1 MYKNSNNLLIDASWT
16 PNKNIAWVLYQKI
29 ILIALGITFLIVAAK
44 VKLILPFSP
53 VPVTLGTFA
62 VLTIGTTYGQRLGL
76 ITIFGYLLI
85 GMLGFDVFANS
96 SAEANGLTYMF
107 GGTGGYLIGYCFAVV
122 ALGFFAKLNWD
133 RNIFKLSVALI
144 FANILIYVPGL
155 LWLGQMY
162 GWDQPII
169 AWGLTPFI
177 IGDLLKLA
185 LTASLIPLIWKL
197 ISKAKS

>member
-1 MYKNSNNLLIDASWT
+1 MYTNSNKLLIEAIWT
-16 PNKNIAWVLYQKI
+16 PNQDIIWIQRMVLVAFGIA
-29 ILIALGITFLIVAAK
+29 FLIIAAK

-76 ITIFGYLLI
+76 MTIFSYLLI

-96 SAEANGLTYMF
+96 SAEANGLTYML
-107 GGTGGYLIGYCFAVV
+107 GGTGGYLIGYCFAVM

-133 RNIFKLSVALI
+133 RNIIKLGAALV
-144 FANILIYVPGL
+144 FANILIYAPGL
-155 LWLGQMY
+155 LWLGQLY

-197 ISKAKS
+197 IGKARS

>member
-1 MYKNSNNLLIDASWT
+1 MHKNSNKLLIEAIWA
-16 PNKNIAWVLYQKI
+16 PNQDI
-29 ILIALGITFLIVAAK
+29 IWIQRMIQVALGITFLIIAAK
-44 VKLILPFSP
+44 IKLVLPFSP

-76 ITIFGYLLI
+76 TTIFGYLLM

-107 GGTGGYLIGYCFAVV
+107 GGTGGYLIGYCFAVI

-133 RNIFKLSVALI
+133 KNIFKLGAALI
-144 FANILIYVPGL
+144 FANILIYAPGL
-155 LWLGQMY
+155 LWLGQLY

-169 AWGLTPFI
+169 AWGLMPFI
-177 IGDLLKLA
+177 VGDLLKLA
-185 LTASLIPLIWKL
+185 LTASLIPLIWKFL
-197 ISKAKS
+197 NKLNS

>member
-1 MYKNSNNLLIDASWT
+1 MYTNSNKLLIDASWT
-16 PNKNIAWVLYQKI
+16 PNKDIVWFLYQRI
-29 ILIALGITFLIVAAK
+29 ILIALGITFLIIAAK

-53 VPVTLGTFA
+53 VPITLGTFA

-76 ITIFGYLLI
+76 MTIFGYLLI
-85 GMLGFDVFANS
+85 GILGFDVFANS
-96 SAEANGLTYMF
+96 SAEANGLNYML
-107 GGTGGYLIGYCFAVV
+107 GGTGGYLIGYCFAVM

-133 RNIFKLSVALI
+133 RNIFKLGVALVL
-144 FANILIYVPGL
+144 ANILIYVPGL
-155 LWLGQMY
+155 LWLGNMY
-162 GWDQPII
+162 GWNESII

-197 ISKAKS
+197 VDKTRS

>member
-1 MYKNSNNLLIDASWT
+1 MYTNSNKLLIEAIWT
-16 PNKNIAWVLYQKI
+16 PNQDIIWIQRMVLVAVGIA
-29 ILIALGITFLIVAAK
+29 FLIIAAK
-44 VKLILPFSP
+44 IKLILPFSP

-76 ITIFGYLLI
+76 MTIFGYLLI

-96 SAEANGLTYMF
+96 SAEANGLTYML
-107 GGTGGYLIGYCFAVV
+107 GGTGGYLIGYCFAVI
-122 ALGFFAKLNWD
+122 ALGFIAKLNWD
-133 RNIFKLSVALI
+133 RNIFKLGAALV
-144 FANILIYVPGL
+144 FANILIYAPGL
-155 LWLGQMY
+155 LWLGQLY

-197 ISKAKS
+197 IGKARS

>member
-1 MYKNSNNLLIDASWT
+1 MYTNSNKLLIEAIWT
-16 PNKNIAWVLYQKI
+16 PNQDIIWIQRMVLVAFGIA
-29 ILIALGITFLIVAAK
+29 FLIIAAK

-76 ITIFGYLLI
+76 MTIFVYLLI

-96 SAEANGLTYMF
+96 SAEANGLTYML
-107 GGTGGYLIGYCFAVV
+107 GGTGGYLIGYCFAVM

-133 RNIFKLSVALI
+133 RNIIKLGAALV
-144 FANILIYVPGL
+144 FANILIYAPGL
-155 LWLGQMY
+155 LWLGQLY

-197 ISKAKS
+197 IGKARS

>member
-1 MYKNSNNLLIDASWT
+1 MYTNSNKLLIEAIWT
-16 PNKNIAWVLYQKI
+16 PNQDIIWIQRMVLVAFGIA
-29 ILIALGITFLIVAAK
+29 FLIIAAK
-44 VKLILPFSP
+44 IKLILPFSP

-76 ITIFGYLLI
+76 MTIFGYLLI

-96 SAEANGLTYMF
+96 SAEANGLTYML
-107 GGTGGYLIGYCFAVV
+107 GGTGGYLIGYCFAVM
-122 ALGFFAKLNWD
+122 ALGYFAKLNWD
-133 RNIFKLSVALI
+133 RNIFKLGAALV
-144 FANILIYVPGL
+144 FANILIYAPGL
-155 LWLGQMY
+155 IWLGQMY

-197 ISKAKS
+197 IGKAGS

>member
-1 MYKNSNNLLIDASWT
+1 MYTNSNKLLIEAIWT
-16 PNKNIAWVLYQKI
+16 PNQDIIWIQRMVLVAFGIA
-29 ILIALGITFLIVAAK
+29 FLIIAAK

-76 ITIFGYLLI
+76 MTIFGYLLI

-96 SAEANGLTYMF
+96 SAEANGLTYML
-107 GGTGGYLIGYCFAVV
+107 GGTGGYLIGYCFAVM

-133 RNIFKLSVALI
+133 RNIIKLGVALV
-144 FANILIYVPGL
+144 FANILIYAPGL
-155 LWLGQMY
+155 LWLGQLY

-197 ISKAKS
+197 IGKARS

>member
-1 MYKNSNNLLIDASWT
+1 MYTNSNKLLIEAIWT
-16 PNKNIAWVLYQKI
+16 PNQDIIWIQRMVLVAFGI
-29 ILIALGITFLIVAAK
+29 IFLIIAAK
-44 VKLILPFSP
+44 VKFILPFSP
-53 VPVTLGTFA
+53 IPITLGTFA

-76 ITIFGYLLI
+76 MTIFGYLLI

-96 SAEANGLTYMF
+96 SAEANGLTYML
-107 GGTGGYLIGYCFAVV
+107 GGTGGYLIGYCFAIM
-122 ALGFFAKLNWD
+122 ALGFLSKLNWD
-133 RNIFKLSVALI
+133 RNIFKLGVALV
-144 FANILIYVPGL
+144 FANILIYAPGI
-155 LWLGQMY
+155 LWLGQLY

-197 ISKAKS
+197 IGKTRS

>member
-1 MYKNSNNLLIDASWT
+1 MYTNSNKLLIEAIWT
-16 PNKNIAWVLYQKI
+16 PNQDIIWIQRMALVAFGIA
-29 ILIALGITFLIVAAK
+29 FLIIAAK
-44 VKLILPFSP
+44 IKLILPFSP

-76 ITIFGYLLI
+76 MTIFGYLFI

-96 SAEANGLTYMF
+96 SADANGLPYML
-107 GGTGGYLIGYCFAVV
+107 GGTGGYLIGYCFAVM

-133 RNIFKLSVALI
+133 RNIFKLGAALV
-144 FANILIYVPGL
+144 FANILIYAPGL
-155 LWLGQMY
+155 IWLGQMY

-197 ISKAKS
+197 IGKARS

>member
-1 MYKNSNNLLIDASWT
+1 MYTNSNKLLIEAIWT
-16 PNKNIAWVLYQKI
+16 PNQDIIWIQRMVLVAVGIA
-29 ILIALGITFLIVAAK
+29 FLIIAAK
-44 VKLILPFSP
+44 IKLILPFSP

-76 ITIFGYLLI
+76 MTIFGYLLI

-96 SAEANGLTYMF
+96 SAEANGLTYML
-107 GGTGGYLIGYCFAVV
+107 GGTGGYLIGYCFAVM
-122 ALGFFAKLNWD
+122 ALGFIAKLDWD
-133 RNIFKLSVALI
+133 RNIFKLGAALV
-144 FANILIYVPGL
+144 FANILIYAPGL
-155 LWLGQMY
+155 LWLGQLY

-197 ISKAKS
+197 IGKARS

>member
-1 MYKNSNNLLIDASWT
+1 MYTNSNKLLIEAIWT
-16 PNKNIAWVLYQKI
+16 PNQDIIWIQRMVLVAVGIA
-29 ILIALGITFLIVAAK
+29 FLIIAAK
-44 VKLILPFSP
+44 IKLILPFSP

-76 ITIFGYLLI
+76 MTIFGYLLI

-96 SAEANGLTYMF
+96 SAEANGLNYML
-107 GGTGGYLIGYCFAVV
+107 GGTGGYLIGYCFAIMV
-122 ALGFFAKLNWD
+122 LGFFAKLNWD
-133 RNIFKLSVALI
+133 RNIFKLSVALV
-144 FANILIYVPGL
+144 FANILIYAPGL
-155 LWLGQMY
+155 IWLGQMY

-197 ISKAKS
+197 IGKAKS

>member
-1 MYKNSNNLLIDASWT
+1 MYTNSNKLLIEAIWT
-16 PNKNIAWVLYQKI
+16 PNQDIIWIQRMVLVAFGI
-29 ILIALGITFLIVAAK
+29 IFLIIAAK
-44 VKLILPFSP
+44 IKLILPFSP

-76 ITIFGYLLI
+76 MTIFGYLLI

-96 SAEANGLTYMF
+96 SAEANGLTYML
-107 GGTGGYLIGYCFAVV
+107 GGTGGYLIGYCFAIM
-122 ALGFFAKLNWD
+122 ALGFIAKLNWD
-133 RNIFKLSVALI
+133 RNIFKLGAALV
-144 FANILIYVPGL
+144 FANILIYAPGL
-155 LWLGQMY
+155 LWLGQLY

-197 ISKAKS
+197 IGKARS

>member
-1 MYKNSNNLLIDASWT
+1 MYTNSNKLLIEAIWT
-16 PNKNIAWVLYQKI
+16 PNQDIIWIQRMVLV
-29 ILIALGITFLIVAAK
+29 AFGIVFLIIAAK
-44 VKLILPFSP
+44 IKLILPFSP

-76 ITIFGYLLI
+76 MTIFGYLLI

-96 SAEANGLTYMF
+96 SAEANGLTYML
-107 GGTGGYLIGYCFAVV
+107 GGTGGYLIGYCFAIM
-122 ALGFFAKLNWD
+122 ALGYFAKLNWD
-133 RNIFKLSVALI
+133 RNIFKLGTALV
-144 FANILIYVPGL
+144 FANILIYAPGL
-155 LWLGQMY
+155 IWLGQMY

-197 ISKAKS
+197 IGKARS

>member
-1 MYKNSNNLLIDASWT
+1 MVLVAVG
-16 PNKNIAWVLYQKI
+16 IA
-29 ILIALGITFLIVAAK
+29 FLIIAAK
-44 VKLILPFSP
+44 IKLILPFSP

-76 ITIFGYLLI
+76 MTIFGYLLI

-96 SAEANGLTYMF
+96 SAEANGLTYML
-107 GGTGGYLIGYCFAVV
+107 GGTGGYLIGYCFAVM
-122 ALGFFAKLNWD
+122 ALGFIAKLNWD
-133 RNIFKLSVALI
+133 RNIFKLGAALF
-144 FANILIYVPGL
+144 FANILIYAPGL
-155 LWLGQMY
+155 LWLGQLY

-197 ISKAKS
+197 IGKARS

>member
-1 MYKNSNNLLIDASWT
+1 MYTNSNKLLIEAIWT
-16 PNKNIAWVLYQKI
+16 PNQDIIWIQRMVLV
-29 ILIALGITFLIVAAK
+29 ALGIAFLIIAAK

-76 ITIFGYLLI
+76 MTIFGYLLI

-96 SAEANGLTYMF
+96 SAEANGLAYML
-107 GGTGGYLIGYCFAVV
+107 GGTGGYLIGYCFAIM

-133 RNIFKLSVALI
+133 RNIFKLSAALV
-144 FANILIYVPGL
+144 FANILIYAPGL
-155 LWLGQMY
+155 LWLGQLY

-177 IGDLLKLA
+177 VGDILKLA
-185 LTASLIPLIWKL
+185 LTASLIPMIWKIIDYL
-197 ISKAKS
+197 KS